1 MLRLPDRAKASVE
14 NCAAF
19 IKWLLYSCLT
29 GVVVGLV
36 AVAFHVGID
45 IAAGLREEYPQV
57 IVLLPLAGPAIIL
70 LYGPAAWTRTAAP
83 TTFWRLCGTRRAL
96 SCAPRR

>member
-45 IAAGLREEYPQV
+45 IAAGLR
-57 IVLLPLAGPAIIL
+57 
-70 LYGPAAWTRTAAP
+70 
-83 TTFWRLCGTRRAL
+83 
-96 SCAPRR
+96 